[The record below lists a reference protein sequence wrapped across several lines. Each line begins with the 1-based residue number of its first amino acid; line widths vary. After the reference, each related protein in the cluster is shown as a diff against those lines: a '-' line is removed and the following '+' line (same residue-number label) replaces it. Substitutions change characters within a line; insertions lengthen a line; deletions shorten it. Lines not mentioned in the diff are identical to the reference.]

1 VGRHDRIAELIDLVP
16 TSSGAPLEVADLATG
31 YGRTARAMLA
41 VAPGPIRLHA
51 VDAAANLDDDLLND
65 ERVRS
70 VMADLDEPLPF
81 ADAALDRVVSVN
93 VAEHLADPRAHVADC
108 FRVLRPGGLLV
119 LAHSDWDTT
128 LFASDRDALTR
139 TLVDRFVAT
148 FPHWAQR
155 ADGFMGRK
163 LLQLADAAPFV
174 VEAVETWA
182 DCHRRFDDHS
192 VAWKVARG
200 VVAAAADEPQ
210 LAARAGEWFAGLRRL
225 AAENRF
231 LFTVTD
237 VTVVLRRPTD
247 PARRPTDPAMS
258 PPGR

>member
-1 VGRHDRIAELIDLVP
+1 MGRHDRIAELTDLAP

-41 VAPGPIRLHA
+41 TARGPIRIHA

-65 ERVRS
+65 ERVRP

-81 ADAALDRVVSVN
+81 ADATLDRVVSAN

-108 FRVLRPGGLLV
+108 HRVLRPGGLLV

-128 LFASDRDALTR
+128 LFTSDDDTLTR

-148 FPHWAQR
+148 FPLWAQR

-163 LLQLADAAPFV
+163 LLHLADAAPFV
-174 VEAVETWA
+174 VETVETWA
-182 DCHRRFDDHS
+182 DCHRRFDEDS

-200 VVAAAADEPQ
+200 VVAAAVGEPS
-210 LAARAGEWFAGLRRL
+210 LAEKAGEWFSGLRRL
-225 AAENRF
+225 AADSRF
-231 LFTVTD
+231 LFAVTD
-237 VTVVLRRPTD
+237 VTVVLRRPAD
-247 PARRPTDPAMS
+247 
-258 PPGR
+258 G

>member
-1 VGRHDRIAELIDLVP
+1 MGRHDRIAELIDLAP
-16 TSSGAPLEVADLATG
+16 TASGAPLEVADLATG
-31 YGRTARAMLA
+31 YGRTARAMFA
-41 VAPGPIRLHA
+41 AARGPIRIHA

-70 VMADLDEPLPF
+70 VMADLDQPLPF
-81 ADAALDRVVSVN
+81 ADASLDRVCSVN

-128 LFASDRDALTR
+128 LFTSDDDELTR

-148 FPHWAQR
+148 FPQWAQR

-163 LLQLADAAPFV
+163 LLRLADAAPFTV
-174 VEAVETWA
+174 QTVETWA
-182 DCHRRFDDHS
+182 DCHRRFDVDS

-200 VVAAAADEPQ
+200 VVVAAADDED
-210 LAARAGEWFAGLRRL
+210 LAARAAAWFDSLRRH
-225 AAENRF
+225 AAEERF

-237 VTVVLRRPTD
+237 VTVVLRRPADAESDRTGS
-247 PARRPTDPAMS
+247 ARVT
-258 PPGR
+258 GR

>member
-1 VGRHDRIAELIDLVP
+1 MGRHDRIAELADLTPIAAGV
-16 TSSGAPLEVADLATG
+16 PLEVADLATG

-41 VAPGPIRLHA
+41 AAAGPLRIHA
-51 VDAAANLDDDLLND
+51 LDAAANLDDDLLND

-70 VMADLDEPLPF
+70 VMVDLDEPLPF
-81 ADAALDRVVSVN
+81 ADQALDRVVSVN

-128 LFASDRDALTR
+128 LFTSHDDALTR
-139 TLVDRFVAT
+139 LLVDRFVAT
-148 FPHWAQR
+148 FPQWAQR

-163 LLQLADAAPFV
+163 LLRLADAAPFT
-174 VEAVETWA
+174 VEEVETWA
-182 DCHRRFDDHS
+182 DCHRRFDEDS

-200 VVAAAADEPQ
+200 VVAAATGDPQ
-210 LAARAGEWFAGLRRL
+210 LAARAGQWFAGLREL
-225 AAENRF
+225 ADQGRF

-237 VTVVLRRPTD
+237 VTVVLRRP
-247 PARRPTDPAMS
+247 A
-258 PPGR
+258 

>member
-1 VGRHDRIAELIDLVP
+1 VGRHDRIAELLDLGP
-16 TSSGAPLEVADLATG
+16 TASGAALEVADLATG

-41 VAPGPIRLHA
+41 AARGPVRLHA
-51 VDAAANLDDDLLND
+51 VDVAANLDDDLLGD

-81 ADAALDRVVSVN
+81 TDGSLDRVCSVN

-119 LAHSDWDTT
+119 LTHSDWDTT
-128 LFASDRDALTR
+128 LFASDDDALTR

-148 FPHWAQR
+148 FPQWAQR

-163 LLQLADAAPFV
+163 LLRLADAAPFV
-174 VEAVETWA
+174 VTAVETWA
-182 DCHRRFDDHS
+182 DCHRRFDEDS

-200 VVAAAADEPQ
+200 VVAATADDPQ
-210 LAARAGEWFAGLRRL
+210 LAPHAARWFESLRRL
-225 AAENRF
+225 AGEGRF

-237 VTVVLRRPTD
+237 VTLVLHRPE
-247 PARRPTDPAMS
+247 
-258 PPGR
+258 